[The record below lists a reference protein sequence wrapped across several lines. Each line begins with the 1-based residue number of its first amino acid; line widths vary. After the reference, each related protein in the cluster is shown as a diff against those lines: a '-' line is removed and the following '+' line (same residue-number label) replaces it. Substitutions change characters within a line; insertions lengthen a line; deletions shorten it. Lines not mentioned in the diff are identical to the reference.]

1 MTLVN
6 HSCSPNADHGIL
18 LEKDDAGKLC
28 MEIRAIKDICKGEEI
43 TYCYF
48 GNITNLCCSRRQGR
62 KDFIKINVGF
72 DCNCSVCSDPNTDQ
86 ENIALELFDLLQT
99 LPDPDH
105 YRKGLSEWDRD
116 AENLD
121 KITDMIQDFQ
131 LGNLQFKCCSMTSLV
146 KTAQLARNQNLV
158 RKGLDMLKR
167 FSEDIKMEKIA
178 RIREKL

>member
-1 MTLVN
+1 M
-6 HSCSPNADHGIL
+6 
-18 LEKDDAGKLC
+18 
-28 MEIRAIKDICKGEEI
+28 
-43 TYCYF
+43 
-48 GNITNLCCSRRQGR
+48 
-62 KDFIKINVGF
+62 
-72 DCNCSVCSDPNTDQ
+72 
-86 ENIALELFDLLQT
+86 ELFDLLQT

-178 RIREKL
+178 RIREKLERDLTQWSNNLKSKKPPLRNEIEFFISWNLLTQIKPRKSWLKGN